1 MHYNKIKLC
10 HNLVLNDHHLYFRI
24 GGAKTY
30 KMILETL
37 CKVANL
43 GLERL
48 SYTLIFLDLLIG
60 IIMIIEM
67 TS

>member
-1 MHYNKIKLC
+1 MHYNKIKLYN
-10 HNLVLNDHHLYFRI
+10 NLVLNDHHLYFEI
-24 GGAKTY
+24 AGGKTY

-48 SYTLIFLDLLIG
+48 IHLYF
-60 IIMIIEM
+60 
-67 TS
+67 